1 MPEEKI
7 YYRYMSRREAD
18 AVEKTGMLRGG
29 RGAGVDE
36 TYWTDEIYGSA
47 REAKARLSLG
57 RQPEVRV
64 AFTIRNTPR
73 LLNEGAQVEPDEGEP
88 GGGTEWS
95 TLDAVEVEVMFDE
108 TVACQAYR
116 DEDSAA

>member
-29 RGAGVDE
+29 RGAGVEE
-36 TYWTDEIYGSA
+36 TYWTDGLYGSA

-57 RQPEVRV
+57 RPPEVRV

-73 LLNEGAQVEPDEGEP
+73 LLEEGAQVEPDEGEP

-95 TLDAVEVEVMFDE
+95 TLDAVEVEVI
-108 TVACQAYR
+108 AY
-116 DEDSAA
+116 EDID